1 MLEFILIAN
10 PATRRVELFQKA
22 LKHHGIPPAR
32 IVPYVDLLTQR
43 CHLSEFDSPDVIFR
57 FDAPE
62 RNFAVDRGFIAA
74 GAGIEPTGYHQQI
87 SAIEAANLPEDLGRI
102 WYPHQWYLGW
112 CQSLRS
118 WTANLQGRILN
129 HPEDIIV
136 MFDKVCCQ
144 RMLDAAGIAV
154 PGMLEEGGKGK
165 GEGGKGSGGSVAEV
179 FKIERLREAMVA
191 RNIQRVFIKLAHGS
205 SASGVVA
212 YEIRGELERAITTVE
227 RVVEEGEL
235 RFYNSR
241 LIRHYRDRSAITDII
256 DFLAAESVQIE
267 TWLPKARTACR
278 LRQQSHGRE
287 FDVRVVVIGGKACQA
302 VMRVGNSPMTN
313 LHLGNDRLE
322 ISALPQ
328 GLSPH
333 WAEMLATC
341 ERAAA
346 CFPRSFY
353 CGIDLL
359 IAPNLKN
366 HYILELN
373 AFGDL
378 LQGITWQGEDTYQ
391 TEVRMLMEERL

>member
-1 MLEFILIAN
+1 MPNFVLIAN
-10 PATRRVELFQKA
+10 PETRRVELFQQA
-22 LKHHGIPPAR
+22 LKDRGLSPAR
-32 IVPYVDLLTQR
+32 LIAYADLLAHKCQ
-43 CHLSEFDSPDVIFR
+43 LAEFDSSETIFR

-62 RNFAVDRGFIAA
+62 RSFAVDRGFIAA
-74 GAGIEPTGYHQQI
+74 GAGIEPNGQHQKI

-102 WYPHQWYLGW
+102 WYQHQWYLGW
-112 CQSLRS
+112 CQRLRL
-118 WTANLQGRILN
+118 WTATLQGRILN
-129 HPEDIIV
+129 HPEDIII
-136 MFDKVCCQ
+136 MFDKVRCQ
-144 RMLDAAGIAV
+144 RILAAAEVPVPMMLFTDRA
-154 PGMLEEGGKGK
+154 
-165 GEGGKGSGGSVAEV
+165 GEGRDR
-179 FKIERLREAMVA
+179 FTIDRLRQTMTTQ
-191 RNIQRVFIKLAHGS
+191 NINRIFIKLAHGS

-212 YEIRGELERAITTVE
+212 YELRGEMERAITTVE
-227 RVVEEGEL
+227 RVMEAGEL

-241 LIRHYRDRSAITDII
+241 LIRQYRDRQAIAEII

-267 TWLPKARTACR
+267 TWLPKAR
-278 LRQQSHGRE
+278 SHGRE

-313 LHLGNDRLE
+313 LHLGNDRQDITE
-322 ISALPQ
+322 LPP
-328 GLSPH
+328 GLSAH
-333 WAEMLATC
+333 TWAEMLATC

-359 IAPNLKN
+359 IAPNLKD

-391 TEVRMLMEERL
+391 TEVRMLLNE

>member
-1 MLEFILIAN
+1 MPDFVTIAN
-10 PATRRVELFQKA
+10 PKTRRVELFQQA
-22 LKHHGIPPAR
+22 LSERGLPPAK
-32 IVPYVDLLTQR
+32 IVPYADLLAHK

-74 GAGIEPTGYHQQI
+74 GAGIEPTGNHQQI
-87 SAIEAANLPEDLGRI
+87 SAIAATNLPEDLGRI
-102 WYPHQWYLGW
+102 WYSHQWYLGW

-118 WTANLQGRILN
+118 WTASLQGRILN

-136 MFDKVCCQ
+136 MFDKIRCQ
-144 RMLDAAGIAV
+144 RILAAAGIPV
-154 PGMLEEGGKGK
+154 PRMLFEEHA
-165 GEGGKGSGGSVAEV
+165 SREV
-179 FKIERLREAMVA
+179 PLERLNPGTEEKDPLERLCAAMVA
-191 RNIQRVFIKLAHGS
+191 QNIQRIFIKLAHGS

-212 YEIRGELERAITTVE
+212 YELRGEMERAITTVE
-227 RVVEEGEL
+227 RVVEAGEL

-241 LIRHYRDRSAITDII
+241 LIRQYRDRAAITDII
-256 DFLAAESVQIE
+256 DFLAAESVQVE
-267 TWLPKARTACR
+267 TWLPKARW
-278 LRQQSHGRE
+278 QGRE

-313 LHLGNDRLE
+313 LHLGNDRQD
-322 ISALPQ
+322 IAALPP
-328 GLSPH
+328 GLSPQT
-333 WAEMLATC
+333 WGQMLATC

-359 IAPNLKN
+359 IAPNLQD

-378 LQGITWQGEDTYQ
+378 LQGITWQGESTYQ
-391 TEVRMLMEERL
+391 TQVRLLIQESDVG